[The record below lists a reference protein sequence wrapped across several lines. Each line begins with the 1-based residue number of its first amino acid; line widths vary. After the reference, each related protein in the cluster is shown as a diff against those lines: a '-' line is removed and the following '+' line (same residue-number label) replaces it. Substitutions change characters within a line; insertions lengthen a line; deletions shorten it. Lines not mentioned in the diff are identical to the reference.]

1 MAFKFMGQVLES
13 CVFVVLSWN
22 LEFREMRPNG
32 IKPKQN
38 KAAVQR
44 SGGYQFL
51 AMTYVLAAA
60 GPRGLIYKIAI
71 LQEGGK
77 RSSCKKTKPKTTG
90 LFQKLKFLNLC

>member
-1 MAFKFMGQVLES
+1 M
-13 CVFVVLSWN
+13 FVVLSWN
-22 LEFREMRPNG
+22 VEFQEMRPNG
-32 IKPKQN
+32 IKTKQN

-60 GPRGLIYKIAI
+60 GPGGLIYKIAI

-77 RSSCKKTKPKTTG
+77 RSSCKKKKKPKTAG